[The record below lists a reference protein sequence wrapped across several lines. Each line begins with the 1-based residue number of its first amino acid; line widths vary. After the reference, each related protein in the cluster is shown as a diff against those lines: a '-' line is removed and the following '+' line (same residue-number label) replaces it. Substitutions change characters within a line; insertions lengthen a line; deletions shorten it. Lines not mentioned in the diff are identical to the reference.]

1 RAERAVEAAD
11 RAIDHARR
19 ADDARR
25 EAETMRQRSF
35 WQVWGPTP
43 AEEAAR
49 SLVEAVG
56 GPAGAYP
63 LYRCSVI
70 RGQAIVEAWRGNLVE
85 ADELADAATAL
96 ASEYGAEF
104 DLFACKATVARIAM
118 LRGDPATA
126 EREGRA
132 VNRFYRGIGDLGHL
146 SSYAPE
152 LADAI
157 YAQGRA
163 GEAMALAGE
172 AESVSIDG
180 ATDAECQ

>member
-1 RAERAVEAAD
+1 GGGRRGGAGGAGGGGWGAGGRPRRPGGAWSRWWRAPPVR
-11 RAIDHARR
+11 
-19 ADDARR
+19 
-25 EAETMRQRSF
+25 
-35 WQVWGPTP
+35 TP
-43 AEEAAR
+43 CIAAR
-49 SLVEAVG
+49 SSA
-56 GPAGAYP
+56 A
-63 LYRCSVI
+63 RRSSK
-70 RGQAIVEAWRGNLVE
+70 RGEGTWSRPTSSRTLRRRWRVSTGRSSTSSR
-85 ADELADAATAL
+85 A
-96 ASEYGAEF
+96 
-104 DLFACKATVARIAM
+104 KATVARIAM